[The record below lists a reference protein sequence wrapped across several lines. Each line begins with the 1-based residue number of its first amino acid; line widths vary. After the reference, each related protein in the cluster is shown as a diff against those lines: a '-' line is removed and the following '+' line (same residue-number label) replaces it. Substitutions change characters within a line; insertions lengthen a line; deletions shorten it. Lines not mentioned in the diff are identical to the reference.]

1 MIEPLLA
8 IKNVIFNSD
17 DSSQVI
23 LEIDKH
29 HPIGA
34 LGLNYLITVE
44 NLKSKTG
51 IPIQAGQGS
60 QASLIFFQNDLS
72 QVFTYPNP
80 CRVGAGENSIMFA
93 NLTKEAMI
101 KILTLSG
108 QVIRTLEE
116 KDGNGGVS
124 WDLRNEQGEMVG
136 AGIYVYFVMNEA
148 DPGP

>member
-1 MIEPLLA
+1 
-8 IKNVIFNSD
+8 
-17 DSSQVI
+17 
-23 LEIDKH
+23 
-29 HPIGA
+29 

-80 CRVGAGENSIMFA
+80 CRVGAGENSIIFA
-93 NLTKEAMI
+93 NLTKEATI

-124 WDLRNEQGEMVG
+124 WDLRNERGERVA
-136 AGIYVYFVMNEA
+136 AGIYLYYISSQSDSHKGKLAIVK
-148 DPGP
+148 